1 MKYSMNVPFSDS
13 SLNDGMYIISTKH
26 RQEIIRQPGQPEA
39 VARLQNHDH
48 YRDAGPRQMQLILCS
63 ALRRLRSEE
72 RRVGKECRCRVALN
86 DLRKQTVKG
95 WIGRIERLTRR

>member
-63 ALRRLRSEE
+63 ALRR
-72 RRVGKECRCRVALN
+72 
-86 DLRKQTVKG
+86 Q
-95 WIGRIERLTRR
+95 IGRASCRERVEVGGMDGVLEKNSGEVRRGGVEE